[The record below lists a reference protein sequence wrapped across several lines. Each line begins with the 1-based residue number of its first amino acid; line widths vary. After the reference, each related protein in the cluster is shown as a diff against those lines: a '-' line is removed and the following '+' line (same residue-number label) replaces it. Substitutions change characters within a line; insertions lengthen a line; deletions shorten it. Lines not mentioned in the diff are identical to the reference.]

1 MKNEKTMFNMY
12 ELSIPLKRKFR
23 EYDFTD
29 ILKDVEN
36 NGEFIQNKKPWLFTN
51 KFTNNDLLFLFFP
64 FLFPHVP

>member
-36 NGEFIQNKKPWLFTN
+36 NGEFIQNKKP
-51 KFTNNDLLFLFFP
+51 
-64 FLFPHVP
+64 

>member
-36 NGEFIQNKKPWLFTN
+36 NGKNT
-51 KFTNNDLLFLFFP
+51 
-64 FLFPHVP
+64 LFPKNFYF